1 MTASR
6 RIFRFINIG
15 LAVGHMFALMLPT
28 AMRGMQPKRSNPLRL
43 SLESK
48 HHFIYDFSVVDV
60 KKGSVHVKRAIKC
73 FLKDI
78 NDSYVATPAIWAEPG
93 SGALRAVVHCQT
105 PEAQSVTQWKWNS
118 SMPTNLK
125 IVPRLLS
132 FAAAAFVLLA
142 VNADA
147 QQPATRSVIIPPIP
161 RGQARI
167 WVYRGSQ
174 PSDPLDMYRL
184 EGVTVNG
191 AKIGFMPLGGA
202 LYRDVAPGHYVIAGP
217 SFQEIDPSQA
227 AEVDLAAGQDVYL
240 RLEAL
245 GWPNAGD
252 NYADNFYVRVM
263 PPQTARTAIAQ
274 LAFLSGN

>member
-1 MTASR
+1 
-6 RIFRFINIG
+6 
-15 LAVGHMFALMLPT
+15 
-28 AMRGMQPKRSNPLRL
+28 
-43 SLESK
+43 
-48 HHFIYDFSVVDV
+48 
-60 KKGSVHVKRAIKC
+60 
-73 FLKDI
+73 
-78 NDSYVATPAIWAEPG
+78 
-93 SGALRAVVHCQT
+93 
-105 PEAQSVTQWKWNS
+105 
-118 SMPTNLK
+118 MPTNLK

-132 FAAAAFVLLA
+132 FAAAVFVLLA

-147 QQPATRSVIIPPIP
+147 QQPAKRSVAIPPIP
-161 RGQARI
+161 WGQARI

-191 AKIGFMPLGGA
+191 ARIGFMPLGGA
-202 LYRDVAPGHYVIAGP
+202 LYRDIAPGHYVIAGP
-217 SFQEIDPSQA
+217 SFQEIDPGQS

-252 NYADNFYVRVM
+252 NYGDNFYVRVM